1 MFLLFV
7 NIFVMEELPKNPI
20 KFEALSPEVSISALK
35 REIEMLKNTIEN
47 WDIPL
52 KPGLAR
58 PEDKEFYE
66 SKLQQLEKEL
76 QDILDSSNQ

>member
-1 MFLLFV
+1 M
-7 NIFVMEELPKNPI
+7 NEGSPKKPI
-20 KFEALSPEVSISALK
+20 NFETVPIEVSINAIK

-58 PEDKEFYE
+58 PENKEFYE
-66 SKLQQLEKEL
+66 SKLQRLEKEL
-76 QDILDSSNQ
+76 QDILDSGNQPN